1 MRVLRKTTWRELQVV
16 LPKLTESDLLK
27 MLQSEVRKPN
37 ARRMLVIRLHQ
48 RYTMLRAKRERQELL
63 KK

>member
-16 LPKLTESDLLK
+16 LPKLTESDLHK
-27 MLQSEVRKPN
+27 MIQSEVRKPN
-37 ARRMLVIRLHQ
+37 ARRTLVIRLHQ